1 MFDAPV
7 HPYTKALLSAIPR
20 LEPGQKLERIPYDAT
35 TFERL
40 PLREVEPG
48 HWAAVRP

>member
-1 MFDAPV
+1 V

-20 LEPGQKLERIPYDAT
+20 LEPGQKLERIPFDGS

-40 PLREVEPG
+40 PLREVVAG
-48 HWAAVRP
+48 HWAAV